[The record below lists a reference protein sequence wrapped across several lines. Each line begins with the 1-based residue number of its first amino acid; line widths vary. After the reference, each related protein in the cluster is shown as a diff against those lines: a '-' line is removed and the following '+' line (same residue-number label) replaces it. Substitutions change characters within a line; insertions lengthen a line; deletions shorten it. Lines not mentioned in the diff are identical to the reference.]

1 MKLKVLI
8 GALVWT
14 LLVSVAHVHLNYGSD
29 QVREIVR
36 EWLGHKR
43 KTLEVGFIP
52 VT

>member
-14 LLVSVAHVHLNYGSD
+14 LLVSLAHVQLNVGW
-29 QVREIVR
+29 VTLTEVVR
-36 EWLGHKR
+36 EWFGRKR
-43 KTLEVGFIP
+43 AVLEIGYLP